1 MQLLVALFL
10 FALAASQGVSAQP
23 LPPCT
28 LNIPDNDGDG
38 VAQAMDIDKDN
49 NGLIEICDLEG
60 LDAMRYQLNGTGY
73 KTTDS
78 QMVAAITAGCPSDGC
93 NGYELTRNLDFN
105 NDASYSDATANKT
118 TWTTGD
124 GFEPIGVFGGGRG
137 FSARFDGKGYAIFNL
152 YINRSGTDNIGLFGA
167 TRGQITNLGLL
178 NVDITGRI
186 SVGGLAGR
194 NSNIITNSYVAGTVE
209 GSGSVGGL
217 VGSNAVSITNSCA
230 SASVSG
236 SGDQIGGLVGNS
248 DSNSTI
254 RNSCATGTVSGSGS
268 RIGGLV
274 GSNRAAI
281 TSSYATGTVE
291 GSGNNVGG
299 LVGFNNGVTITN
311 SYATGSVSGLGNN
324 VGGLVGSTLNA
335 SKIENSY
342 ATGTVEG
349 SDSSSHVGGLV
360 GNDPSIMISN
370 SYWLSGSASG
380 GGTNVPADT
389 ERTVEQLTSPTT
401 PGTVSTDA
409 YYTWRNEDWDF
420 GTSNQFPIIKD
431 SGSDILTNLPL
442 CTLNIPTDDG
452 DDVKHA
458 MDIDKDDDGLIEI
471 CDLEGLDEMRYQLD
485 GMGYKTTD
493 SEMVTAITAGC
504 PSTGCKGYELA
515 RSLDFMANN
524 SYRPATN
531 EAIYITVD
539 GWQPIGE
546 LRMNNMDIPFNAT
559 FDGNG
564 HTISNLIIVR
574 VLAIG
579 VGLFASIGS
588 GGKIA
593 NLGLLNANI
602 TGQSSVGS
610 LVSNNSGTIMNSYAT
625 GTVRSRFNN
634 SGGLVTRNRGSITN
648 SYAAVRVA
656 GGNIVGGLVGINTSL
671 DANRGS
677 IMNSYVTG
685 SVEGGNSVGGL
696 VGQNPFRPIINS
708 YAIGRV
714 SGSFHAGGLVGLHNP
729 GMINDSYWLS
739 GSATIGGTSVPA
751 DTEKTAETL
760 KSLTRAAGIYS
771 NWGPDDWDFG
781 TSNQFPAL
789 KYAKGTDTTS
799 YQACSDTPPQIGI
812 DQPQCET
819 LLPHQGMDIE
829 DSGLRESLRE
839 LDISGPRTRLD
850 MPLGVSTNNY
860 VVTIFL
866 CEDITTD
873 SIVLRLRA
881 YNPDAE
887 IQIFRDGD
895 SSIDYFAGK
904 MSGDESLP
912 IVVGRDTKLTI
923 MVDEPDTDYTLTFRV
938 EEIQGIQIR
947 VKVFLE
953 GSLQ

>member
-1 MQLLVALFL
+1 ME
-10 FALAASQGVSAQP
+10 
-23 LPPCT
+23 
-28 LNIPDNDGDG
+28 
-38 VAQAMDIDKDN
+38 
-49 NGLIEICDLEG
+49 LI
-60 LDAMRYQLNGTGY
+60 
-73 KTTDS
+73 
-78 QMVAAITAGCPSDGC
+78 
-93 NGYELTRNLDFN
+93 
-105 NDASYSDATANKT
+105 
-118 TWTTGD
+118 
-124 GFEPIGVFGGGRG
+124 
-137 FSARFDGKGYAIFNL
+137 
-152 YINRSGTDNIGLFGA
+152 
-167 TRGQITNLGLL
+167 
-178 NVDITGRI
+178 
-186 SVGGLAGR
+186 
-194 NSNIITNSYVAGTVE
+194 
-209 GSGSVGGL
+209 
-217 VGSNAVSITNSCA
+217 
-230 SASVSG
+230 
-236 SGDQIGGLVGNS
+236 
-248 DSNSTI
+248 
-254 RNSCATGTVSGSGS
+254 
-268 RIGGLV
+268 
-274 GSNRAAI
+274 
-281 TSSYATGTVE
+281 
-291 GSGNNVGG
+291 
-299 LVGFNNGVTITN
+299 
-311 SYATGSVSGLGNN
+311 
-324 VGGLVGSTLNA
+324 
-335 SKIENSY
+335 
-342 ATGTVEG
+342 
-349 SDSSSHVGGLV
+349 
-360 GNDPSIMISN
+360 
-370 SYWLSGSASG
+370 
-380 GGTNVPADT
+380 
-389 ERTVEQLTSPTT
+389 SPTT
-401 PGTVSTDA
+401 AEGIYSSWTS
-409 YYTWRNEDWDF
+409 DWDF

-452 DDVKHA
+452 DDIKHA

-471 CDLEGLDEMRYQLD
+471 CDVEGLDEMRYELD

-504 PSTGCKGYELA
+504 PSNGCKGYELA

-531 EAIYITVD
+531 EATYITVD

-564 HTISNLIIVR
+564 YTISNLIIVR
-574 VLAIG
+574 VLTIG

-610 LVSNNSGTIMNSYAT
+610 LVSNNSGTITNSYAI

-648 SYAAVRVA
+648 SYAAVRVNGA
-656 GGNIVGGLVGINTSL
+656 NIVGGLVGINTSL

-677 IMNSYVTG
+677 ITNSYATG
-685 SVEGGNSVGGL
+685 NVEGSNWIGGL
-696 VGQNPFRPIINS
+696 VGQNPFRRIINS

-729 GMINDSYWLS
+729 GMIDDSYWLS
-739 GSATIGGTSVPA
+739 GSATSGGTNVPT
-751 DTEKTAETL
+751 DTEKIAETL
-760 KSLTRAAGIYS
+760 KLPRGVAGIYS
-771 NWGPDDWDFG
+771 DWGPDDWDFG

-789 KYAKGTDTTS
+789 KYAKGTDTN
-799 YQACSDTPPQIGI
+799 YQACSDTPPQTSI
-812 DQPQCET
+812 DQPQCRT

-866 CEDITTD
+866 REDITTD

-881 YNPDAE
+881 YNPDAK

-895 SSIDYFAGK
+895 SSIDYFEGK
-904 MSGDESLP
+904 MSGDESLS

-953 GSLQ
+953 GPLQ